1 MSVIPELERSGKEYH
16 EFEASLGYTASS
28 YLEKK
33 NNNEKQTNDY
43 LD

>member
-16 EFEASLGYTASS
+16 ELEASLGYIASS
-28 YLEKK
+28 YLEKN
-33 NNNEKQTNDY
+33 NNNEKQTNGF